1 MPLGAAQALLALS
14 ISHHYMRPFH
24 VFFFWGGK
32 VGGRFKLGMV
42 VGFKYVF
49 VVSQLRIPGKMIQVD

>member
-24 VFFFWGGK
+24 VFILGGGGK
-32 VGGRFKLGMV
+32 LGED
-42 VGFKYVF
+42 
-49 VVSQLRIPGKMIQVD
+49 LN